1 MPKDKITMATIASS
15 SVKPDCGLR
24 CRLFGDMIVPLFLPL
39 AAVPVVFT
47 HTAGGPKDGDGAGRR
62 GLPRNTHEDRAVYQ
76 RVTAIDE
83 RTGRREFHDRW
94 TARDAP
100 KIDAGSIS
108 KIEGRRKI
116 RNGAE
121 NYVLSPAFERH
132 SARRRCR
139 TDEPEFRDRELVRSP
154 KLHLD

>member
-1 MPKDKITMATIASS
+1 MPKDRITMAIIASS

-62 GLPRNTHEDRAVYQ
+62 GPARNTHEDRAVYY
-76 RVTAIDE
+76 RVSSVDE
-83 RTGRREFHDRW
+83 SSGRREFHDRRRTS
-94 TARDAP
+94 TAA
-100 KIDAGSIS
+100 KINWPRVS

-116 RNGAE
+116 R
-121 NYVLSPAFERH
+121 
-132 SARRRCR
+132 
-139 TDEPEFRDRELVRSP
+139 
-154 KLHLD
+154 